1 MNGGPPRSTRTAHSF
16 PTRRSSDLLAVEAF
30 LIEGVEAGRRGP
42 GQAAPEAPRVSGR
55 ESGRLD
61 VARPRGAIVEMV
73 DIARQAEVRIH
84 VELAARRDEEIRAL
98 VLDPVE
104 SADRRHL
111 WREQIALIVK
121 SEEHTSQPQSQIRI

>member
-84 VELAARRDEEIRAL
+84 VELAAYLSPLRSGDAWWFMLFYGVTFGGFVGLSSSLTIYFNEIGRAH
-98 VLDPVE
+98 V
-104 SADRRHL
+104 
-111 WREQIALIVK
+111 
-121 SEEHTSQPQSQIRI
+121 